1 MVASRTLVMGAS
13 SSASFWLSAF
23 CLALMPT
30 SIGYQ
35 DLAAL
40 IAHRPVIAR
49 DLRDHLIASPFGTIE
64 PATYSYARPI
74 GTAMPEPFGFQNVN
88 FDPRSV
94 DANAWRID
102 APLNRPARQ
111 FTYPSV
117 NRVHKG
123 DRLPSNAPASAPA
136 QPASLPQ
143 LQPIDAPPAV
153 EPAAPPAPVVTPR
166 PKAVEQEDA
175 APVAAS
181 PALQSVAHPE
191 ATSDAQ
197 TMTRDVAPAAAPALA
212 SLPQPGAPPA
222 AQVVA
227 PAAAPAD
234 ATPSVMRSVAQPDV
248 QADAP
253 PAAQAIAP
261 AAAAA
266 PTLQMDAHDDAATVT
281 KPVDPQPIDAPNAV
295 QPQPAAPTE
304 NADAR
309 GAAEDEEVS
318 LDKPPELPAPG
329 EVESAPPSSELS
341 FIDDGETDRSAQV
354 YFGGGIMGAPSGLER
369 WAPGAEP
376 ILVARTPDSGI
387 KLSALEDTGGDVDKG
402 GETVAGKDEIQQGSP
417 AQRLGL
423 EGKSFLKAQKC
434 LADAIYFEA
443 RGEVMKGQEAV
454 AQVVMNRVFSGY
466 YPNDVCG
473 VVYQNA
479 NRHLRCQ
486 FTFACEGKDLSVKD
500 EPDMWEQAKRIAK
513 DMLEGKIWLAEVGHA
528 THYHA
533 YWVHPSWVHE
543 MTRLY
548 HLGVH
553 TFYRPRN
560 WGDGSDEPVW
570 GKASHSSKA
579 DTPAEKPEAAPKT
592 SDAAAKSP
600 EAAASPEPNG
610 TKSDATA
617 KL

>member
-1 MVASRTLVMGAS
+1 MVASRIRVMGASPS

-40 IAHRPVIAR
+40 IAHRPGIAR
-49 DLRDHLIASPFGTIE
+49 EWRDHLIASPFGTIE

-74 GTAMPEPFGFQNVN
+74 GTAIPEPLGFQTVN
-88 FDPRSV
+88 FDPRSL

-102 APLNRPARQ
+102 APLNRPAKQ
-111 FTYPSV
+111 IEYPSV
-117 NRVHKG
+117 HRARKG
-123 DRLPSNAPASAPA
+123 DRLPSNVPAPAPA

-143 LQPIDAPPAV
+143 LQPISIPPAV
-153 EPAAPPAPVVTPR
+153 APAAPPAPVVTPR
-166 PKAVEQEDA
+166 PKAVEGEDA
-175 APVAAS
+175 APEAAA
-181 PALQSVAHPE
+181 PALQSVAQP
-191 ATSDAQ
+191 DAQ
-197 TMTRDVAPAAAPALA
+197 AGAQPVALPAAQPSLPSASAAPADAAAPAL
-212 SLPQPGAPPA
+212 
-222 AQVVA
+222 
-227 PAAAPAD
+227 
-234 ATPSVMRSVAQPDV
+234 
-248 QADAP
+248 
-253 PAAQAIAP
+253 
-261 AAAAA
+261 
-266 PTLQMDAHDDAATVT
+266 QMDAHNDASTAIRPAAPRPVDAA
-281 KPVDPQPIDAPNAV
+281 NAV
-295 QPQPAAPTE
+295 QPRPTAPPE
-304 NADAR
+304 NANAG
-309 GAAEDEEVS
+309 GAAEEEDIS

-329 EVESAPPSSELS
+329 EIDSSPPSSELS
-341 FIDDGETDRSAQV
+341 FFDDGAADRSAQI
-354 YFGGGIMGAPSGLER
+354 YFGGGIMGAPAGLQR

-376 ILVARTPDSGI
+376 ILVARTPDSDI
-387 KLSALEDTGGDVDKG
+387 KLSALEDTDADADKG

-434 LADAIYFEA
+434 LADAVYFEA
-443 RGEVMKGQEAV
+443 RGEVLKGQEAV

-543 MTRLY
+543 MTKLY

-560 WGDGSDEPVW
+560 WGDGDDEPVW
-570 GKASHSSKA
+570 GKTPDSSKA
-579 DTPAEKPEAAPKT
+579 DSPAAKSDAAPKT
-592 SDAAAKSP
+592 SDAAPQMP
-600 EAAASPEPNG
+600 EAAISPISPAAMSEV
-610 TKSDATA
+610 TA